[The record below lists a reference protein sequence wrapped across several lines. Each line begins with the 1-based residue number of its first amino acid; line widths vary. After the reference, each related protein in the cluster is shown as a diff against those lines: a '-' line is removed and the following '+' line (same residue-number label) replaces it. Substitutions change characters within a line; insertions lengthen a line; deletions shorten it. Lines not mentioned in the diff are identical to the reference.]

1 MDPLSAVSL
10 ATTLADLGAK
20 LWRFRKEA
28 QQGDGKHGQQAAI
41 RDEIELRLN
50 EAVEALLKSHADL
63 SARQSVLE
71 QENQVVTAALAR
83 IEADNRILR
92 HKLRWLSGIMAV
104 LVVFV
109 TGIACLAYFGSVHV

>member
-28 QQGDGKHGQQAAI
+28 QQGDGKQSQQAAI

-71 QENQVVTAALAR
+71 QENQVVTAVLAR
-83 IEADNRILR
+83 IETDNRILR
-92 HKLRWLSGIMAV
+92 HQLRWLSGIMAA
-104 LVVFV
+104 LVVLG
-109 TGIACLAYFGSVHV
+109 TGIACLAYFGRVLV

>member
-28 QQGDGKHGQQAAI
+28 QQGDGKHSQQAAI